1 MKRKRRRALLP
12 LVRSQLHLLRGEGS
26 KLLITAS
33 EKTSLWYVFCW
44 KVPIN
49 EAAMMLFPFDLPS
62 IPSLSFLPSREQWG
76 PGSWRLPQAS
86 RRLGR
91 GQPSEGSR
99 AGCEIWRGEI
109 RQRQRKEAH
118 SQEPRENLQLLWR
131 RWDRLKALVFC
142 AALLFSGFIS
152 KMKEVGNDFLRIL
165 LQEAS
170 RHIFWLYSSLCLLSP
185 FCLSLFPFNPWK
197 VLLRSTMGPCRMFAG
212 VQQRPLYSSCPT
224 RPSLLWASRRPS
236 LAAHLRNVPRQ
247 QHLLSHIKS
256 QQQFSAGDYR
266 FWAGERCLH
275 VQSPGKA
282 NNPLR
287 IQVLNILHPYSF
299 LQAKLVLR
307 KIGQSLLFVQEN
319 CKLQRDRIIHRGCG
333 VKLDSGKDSKFIV
346 TVPLQ
351 SGLCET
357 EQKYH
362 KQLKTRLPLLPQYI
376 SPTPTDNFP
385 FFPYTHQ
392 CPVLA
397 PF

>member
-1 MKRKRRRALLP
+1 MGGRWRKWKTINTKRKRRRALLP

-49 EAAMMLFPFDLPS
+49 EAAMMPFPFDLPS
-62 IPSLSFLPSREQWG
+62 IPSLSFLPSREQCG

-152 KMKEVGNDFLRIL
+152 EMKEVGNDFLRIL

-197 VLLRSTMGPCRMFAG
+197 VLLRSTMGPLRSFVG
-212 VQQRPLYSSCPT
+212 VEQRPLYSSRPT
-224 RPSLLWASRRPS
+224 RPYLSLCQLEHELGEEAATTCCKHPTDLPFLLTSGTS
-236 LAAHLRNVPRQ
+236 LTTTISAPISSPRN
-247 QHLLSHIKS
+247 S
-256 QQQFSAGDYR
+256 
-266 FWAGERCLH
+266 
-275 VQSPGKA
+275 
-282 NNPLR
+282 
-287 IQVLNILHPYSF
+287 
-299 LQAKLVLR
+299 LVLVTTAF
-307 KIGQSLLFVQEN
+307 GQE
-319 CKLQRDRIIHRGCG
+319 
-333 VKLDSGKDSKFIV
+333 KDSCMCKAQERLTI
-346 TVPLQ
+346 
-351 SGLCET
+351 
-357 EQKYH
+357 
-362 KQLKTRLPLLPQYI
+362 QLG
-376 SPTPTDNFP
+376 
-385 FFPYTHQ
+385 
-392 CPVLA
+392 
-397 PF
+397 

>member
-1 MKRKRRRALLP
+1 MEGRWRKWKTINMKRKRRRELLP

-49 EAAMMLFPFDLPS
+49 EAAMMPFPFDLPS

-152 KMKEVGNDFLRIL
+152 EMKEVGNDFLRIL

-185 FCLSLFPFNPWK
+185 FCLS
-197 VLLRSTMGPCRMFAG
+197 
-212 VQQRPLYSSCPT
+212 
-224 RPSLLWASRRPS
+224 
-236 LAAHLRNVPRQ
+236 
-247 QHLLSHIKS
+247 
-256 QQQFSAGDYR
+256 FS
-266 FWAGERCLH
+266 F
-275 VQSPGKA
+275 
-282 NNPLR
+282 
-287 IQVLNILHPYSF
+287 
-299 LQAKLVLR
+299 
-307 KIGQSLLFVQEN
+307 
-319 CKLQRDRIIHRGCG
+319 
-333 VKLDSGKDSKFIV
+333 
-346 TVPLQ
+346 
-351 SGLCET
+351 
-357 EQKYH
+357 
-362 KQLKTRLPLLPQYI
+362 
-376 SPTPTDNFP
+376 
-385 FFPYTHQ
+385 
-392 CPVLA
+392 
-397 PF
+397 

>member
-185 FCLSLFPFNPWK
+185 FCLSPFPFNPWK
-197 VLLRSTMGPCRMFAG
+197 VLLKSTMGPCRMFAG

-224 RPSLLWASRRPS
+224 RPSLSLCRPGRELGKAAATAFCEHPADLPS
-236 LAAHLRNVPRQ
+236 LLTSGVSLA
-247 QHLLSHIKS
+247 SSIS
-256 QQQFSAGDYR
+256 
-266 FWAGERCLH
+266 
-275 VQSPGKA
+275 SPISSPS
-282 NNPLR
+282 N
-287 IQVLNILHPYSF
+287 S
-299 LQAKLVLR
+299 LVLATT
-307 KIGQSLLFVQEN
+307 
-319 CKLQRDRIIHRGCG
+319 
-333 VKLDSGKDSKFIV
+333 DSGQEKDACMCKAQERLTIR
-346 TVPLQ
+346 
-351 SGLCET
+351 SGYKCWT
-357 EQKYH
+357 FCIPTSFH
-362 KQLKTRLPLLPQYI
+362 KQ
-376 SPTPTDNFP
+376 N
-385 FFPYTHQ
+385 
-392 CPVLA
+392 
-397 PF
+397 